1 MALTSI
7 CGTLTAGQDNS
18 CLTVVQRKYYQQL
31 VLINRSSIDP
41 DSIVVTV
48 PTEEAPE
55 CAYNVQ
61 FSLKDG
67 ETGYRFTANESGS
80 SIKGFFDKSR
90 DDNGNLQYNHQVQAL
105 IMNVLE
111 ESKCILS
118 ALDKGNFVAALQN
131 GNTIE
136 IFGLYNGLTTGDYTF
151 DTQEGGGGTLITLSN
166 LEDNQES
173 FLPFVYKSDPAGSEI
188 ADFDANFSNIAPS
201 V

>member
-1 MALTSI
+1 MALTSV
-7 CGTLTAGQDNS
+7 CGTLTVGQDNT
-18 CLTVVQRKYYQQL
+18 CLTTVQRKYYQQL
-31 VLINRSSIDP
+31 VLINRSDIDFANA
-41 DSIVVTV
+41 VVTV
-48 PTEEAPE
+48 PTVENPE

-61 FSLKDG
+61 FTLKQG
-67 ETGYRFTANESGS
+67 ATGYRFSANESGS

-111 ESKCILS
+111 SSKCILS

-136 IFGLYNGLTTGDYTF
+136 IFGFNNGITTGDYTF
-151 DTQEGGGGTLITLSN
+151 DTAEGGGGTLITLSS

-173 FLPFVYKSDPAGSEI
+173 YLPFVYKSNVPGSEI
-188 ADFDANFSNIAPS
+188 ADFDENFANTIPS

>member
-7 CGTLTAGQDNS
+7 CGTLTVGQDNS
-18 CLTVVQRKYYQQL
+18 CLTQVQRKYYQQL

-41 DSIVVTV
+41 ASIVATLS
-48 PTEEAPE
+48 TEDE

-111 ESKCILS
+111 ESKCILA

-151 DTQEGGGGTLITLSN
+151 DTTEGGGGTLITLSN

-173 FLPFVYKSDPAGSEI
+173 FLPFVYKSTPEGSEI
-188 ADFDANFSNIAPS
+188 EDFDANFSNITPS